1 MKQLSLSESHA
12 IVLVGIP
19 GSGKTT
25 FATKFSETFKV
36 PQIHIETIQGL
47 TSSKKAAIQVT
58 TLQLGEIAK
67 TGKSVVLDLDIYSKA
82 ERTALTRQLDTLGY
96 KTVFV
101 WVQTDTKTAQTRNK
115 SKHTETQYDTIVKK
129 FDPLDPAEKAVVIS
143 GKHTYA
149 TQAKAVLM
157 RLVGKRDT
165 QGTSVPKRSF
175 ISIRRDG

>member
-82 ERTALTRQLDTLGY
+82 ECTALTRQLDTLGY

-129 FDPLDPAEKAVVIS
+129 FDPLDPTEKAIVIS